1 VAQLTYRDAVSAAL
15 AQEMERD
22 PDVVLIGEDVRAGG
36 VFKTTAGLLGRFG
49 PDRVWNT
56 PISETAIVGAAL
68 GAAMMGLR
76 PVAEIMF
83 SDFYATCWDQ
93 VVNEIPKV
101 RYMTGGQ
108 LRAPLVVRG
117 VNGGGV
123 GFGAQHSQAV
133 ENWAMTVPGLKIVSP
148 SNAADMKG
156 LLAAAIRDDDP
167 VLVFEH
173 KRLLGTRDEVPDGE
187 HVLPLGQAA
196 TLRSGGAATVVALGG
211 TVPLCLQAADEL
223 AGQDIEVTVVD
234 LRCLVPLDARTVLAS
249 VAATGRLVLV
259 EENPGQLGWAS
270 GVAAIVAEEGFG
282 DLRAPIVRV
291 SAANTPLASA
301 KALEADQL
309 PGTVD
314 VVAAVTKLI

>member
-1 VAQLTYRDAVSAAL
+1 
-15 AQEMERD
+15 
-22 PDVVLIGEDVRAGG
+22 
-36 VFKTTAGLLGRFG
+36 
-49 PDRVWNT
+49 
-56 PISETAIVGAAL
+56 
-68 GAAMMGLR
+68 
-76 PVAEIMF
+76 
-83 SDFYATCWDQ
+83 
-93 VVNEIPKV
+93 
-101 RYMTGGQ
+101 
-108 LRAPLVVRG
+108 
-117 VNGGGV
+117 
-123 GFGAQHSQAV
+123 
-133 ENWAMTVPGLKIVSP
+133 
-148 SNAADMKG
+148 
-156 LLAAAIRDDDP
+156 
-167 VLVFEH
+167 
-173 KRLLGTRDEVPDGE
+173 VPDGE

>member
-1 VAQLTYRDAVSAAL
+1 
-15 AQEMERD
+15 
-22 PDVVLIGEDVRAGG
+22 
-36 VFKTTAGLLGRFG
+36 
-49 PDRVWNT
+49 
-56 PISETAIVGAAL
+56 
-68 GAAMMGLR
+68 
-76 PVAEIMF
+76 
-83 SDFYATCWDQ
+83 
-93 VVNEIPKV
+93 
-101 RYMTGGQ
+101 MTGGQ

-133 ENWAMTVPGLKIVSP
+133 ENWAMTVPGIKIVSP

-156 LLAAAIRDDDP
+156 LLAAAVRDDDP

-173 KRLLGTRDEVPDGE
+173 KRLLGTRGEVPDGE
-187 HVLPLGQAA
+187 LVLPLGQAA
-196 TLRSGGAATVVALGG
+196 TLRSGGDATVVALGG

-223 AGQDIEVTVVD
+223 AAQDIEVTVVD

-249 VAATGRLVLV
+249 VATTGRLVLV

-270 GVAAIVAEEGFG
+270 GVAAIVAEEGF
-282 DLRAPIVRV
+282 DRLRAPIVRV

-309 PGTVD
+309 PGTAD
-314 VVAAVTKLI
+314 VVAAVTKLT